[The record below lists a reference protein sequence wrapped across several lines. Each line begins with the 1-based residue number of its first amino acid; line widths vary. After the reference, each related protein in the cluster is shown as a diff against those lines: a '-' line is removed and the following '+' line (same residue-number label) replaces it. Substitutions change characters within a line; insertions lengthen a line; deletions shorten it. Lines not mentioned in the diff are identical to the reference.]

1 MLQIKI
7 IQHIPRWWEMR
18 WPFGLSVLVS
28 DRVVGIAAL
37 LGILCY
43 VLKQNSLLS
52 HCLSP
57 PWCIMGTS
65 TGLVFINR
73 HMAKDIIVELDIIE
87 NFFSQELRYTMSLTV
102 GRPCSFSNSGH
113 RFNKNVCLRVLLHCL
128 QLIHFVETITLT
140 SCS

>member
-37 LGILCY
+37 LGILCC

-57 PWCIMGTS
+57 PWCITGTS
-65 TGLVFINR
+65 ELNAAVSPCNGLASHPEG

-87 NFFSQELRYTMSLTV
+87 NFSSQELRA
-102 GRPCSFSNSGH
+102 RSFGINP
-113 RFNKNVCLRVLLHCL
+113 
-128 QLIHFVETITLT
+128 E
-140 SCS
+140 

>member
-37 LGILCY
+37 LGILCC

-57 PWCIMGTS
+57 PWCIMGTRELNAGGNPCNGLDPILKGVEILLLAYYAIEAGTAQTCSGSLGSYADS
-65 TGLVFINR
+65 T
-73 HMAKDIIVELDIIE
+73 
-87 NFFSQELRYTMSLTV
+87 FFTFLNYT
-102 GRPCSFSNSGH
+102 RPLNLNS
-113 RFNKNVCLRVLLHCL
+113 
-128 QLIHFVETITLT
+128 
-140 SCS
+140 